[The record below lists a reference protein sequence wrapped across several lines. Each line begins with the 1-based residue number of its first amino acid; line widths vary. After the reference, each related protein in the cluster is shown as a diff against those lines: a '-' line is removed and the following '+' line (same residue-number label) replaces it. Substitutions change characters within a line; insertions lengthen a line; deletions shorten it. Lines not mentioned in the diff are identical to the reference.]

1 MFYSLLTRNIY
12 LILGVLISHAL
23 LLLFLGRSLSFSNLS
38 EPGILLVSLHADQ
51 LNSTSRQKS
60 SASSPKSL
68 FSGKENQSLIQGVE
82 DASQMR
88 AENVGL
94 VASGK
99 ARQPIFSPKPHY
111 PLVSRRL
118 REQGMV
124 VVRVCVNERGE
135 VGEVVVS
142 KTSGY
147 QSLDRSALTALSQWK
162 FMPISS
168 NDLRNG
174 LRVDSQCFQT
184 PVQFSLEG

>member
-118 REQGMV
+118 REQGLV
-124 VVRVCVNERGE
+124 VVRLCVNERGE

>member
-1 MFYSLLTRNIY
+1 LFYSLLTRNIY

-118 REQGMV
+118 REQGLV
-124 VVRVCVNERGE
+124 VVRLCVNERGE